1 MKRCLAFRCRAFFAA
16 GWLPLLPL
24 ALGLL
29 LGLEA
34 AGALNAL
41 LRRTGAADARTALAL
56 AADVR
61 HLFPLAGAAWSA
73 AYFGRELD
81 GGARKLLRSR
91 GFGSSAVYASAY
103 FPFLAGALAISL
115 TEQAVVLQA
124 VPGRET
130 LGAALLLRSAGL
142 RLPLDLGMLTL
153 PGFLPFLGKGS
164 PYARFSG
171 FLYGFALWRLMG
183 SHAALWLPVL
193 GPPDPWAFWP
203 LAALPAGILGY
214 FALTLNRSE

>member
-1 MKRCLAFRCRAFFAA
+1 MKRCLAFRCRAYFAA
-16 GWLPLLPL
+16 VWLPLLPL
-24 ALGLL
+24 ALGIL

-34 AGALNAL
+34 AGVLSSL
-41 LRRTGAADARTALAL
+41 LRRTGAADASTALAL

-81 GGARKLLRSR
+81 GGVGKLLRSR
-91 GFGSSAVYASAY
+91 GFGPPAVYGSAY
-103 FPFLAGALAISL
+103 VPFLAGALAISL
-115 TEQAVVLQA
+115 TEQVVILLA
-124 VPGRET
+124 IPGRET
-130 LGAALLLRSAGL
+130 LSPALLLRTAGL
-142 RLPLDLGMLTL
+142 RLLLDLGMLTL

-183 SHAALWLPVL
+183 SHAALWLPEA
-193 GPPDPWAFWP
+193 GPPDPWALWP